1 MRLSSLQEVRSSIFN
16 SRCTSS
22 SSAPWAESLGK
33 FRFYMQRF
41 ESRRPSQPVR
51 LQRDTYEDRSKTARH
66 REVSQICLGLRVRNS
81 AMEASC
87 RPPVSE
93 DHFWC
98 LVFTERPLPHIHDPD
113 RFLLNWRRGAETAPP
128 GSGSNSRVARF
139 ASATEPPSVARYREV
154 LLCGATS
161 GCSAG
166 PAHLVRL
173 LHHHTPLVVIDNPR
187 ALSHLNPGLRPAP
200 QGDLVKLCGQQVVFR
215 SAEMFQ

>member
-1 MRLSSLQEVRSSIFN
+1 MPAHKTPRSSYAKSPPPDLRLPPAKL
-16 SRCTSS
+16 SRKSNWV
-22 SSAPWAESLGK
+22 ARG
-33 FRFYMQRF
+33 RIRQF
-41 ESRRPSQPVR
+41 ESDMPSQPVR

-161 GCSAG
+161 GRG
-166 PAHLVRL
+166 PA
-173 LHHHTPLVVIDNPR
+173 TPLAR
-187 ALSHLNPGLRPAP
+187 MAW
-200 QGDLVKLCGQQVVFR
+200 
-215 SAEMFQ
+215 

>member
-1 MRLSSLQEVRSSIFN
+1 VRLSSLQEVRSSIFN

-161 GCSAG
+161 GHG
-166 PAHLVRL
+166 PA
-173 LHHHTPLVVIDNPR
+173 TPLAR
-187 ALSHLNPGLRPAP
+187 MAW
-200 QGDLVKLCGQQVVFR
+200 
-215 SAEMFQ
+215 

>member
-1 MRLSSLQEVRSSIFN
+1 VARPRLRGRWGDTRRERNRILQLKREIV
-16 SRCTSS
+16 
-22 SSAPWAESLGK
+22 SLGRIRLDSWK
-33 FRFYMQRF
+33 SVRTFKGIFFSDISKF
-41 ESRRPSQPVR
+41 ESNDPSQPVR

-161 GCSAG
+161 GHG
-166 PAHLVRL
+166 PA
-173 LHHHTPLVVIDNPR
+173 TPLAR
-187 ALSHLNPGLRPAP
+187 MAW
-200 QGDLVKLCGQQVVFR
+200 
-215 SAEMFQ
+215 